1 VTVREATL
9 VMEEGFKS
17 VEQAF
22 QKSVTSLDSVKDIA
36 RVLRKLPTVD
46 PTIPTVTPMHS
57 TPSHLRVSPKIKC
70 RTTTWPS
77 QQSSKF
83 KLLKI

>member
-1 VTVREATL
+1 VGKSYAGKAGKAVTVREATQ

-22 QKSVTSLDSVKDIA
+22 QRSATSLDSVKDIA

-46 PTIPTVTPMHS
+46 PTTPTVS
-57 TPSHLRVSPKIKC
+57 ILIISSPKSWDL
-70 RTTTWPS
+70 T
-77 QQSSKF
+77 
-83 KLLKI
+83 